1 MPSWFFSLQFRLV
14 VSFAL
19 VLTLALAGVSVYV
32 GLAADREAER
42 LQANTDEARTRRI
55 THALER
61 FYSNRGG
68 WEGLQP
74 ELEQTGFVAG
84 RDIVVL
90 DANGNLVGNTSG
102 SPAGE
107 LTGGLYA
114 GGPNPVVVD
123 KKQVGSV
130 YVEKDIAALKRG
142 MIDKKPPP
150 LWTKFARLTDEQLRQ
165 YAGAFEE
172 PAVTH
177 ITDATNRSLVLA
189 GAGAGLI
196 GLLLVSLLSQR
207 MLGSVRSLT
216 AASREMGA
224 GDLSQRVPEG
234 GRDEV
239 GQLARTFNA
248 MAGKLED
255 AERQRRNMVADVAHE
270 LRTPLSNIQGYVEAV
285 RDGVLEPDR
294 ATMGTIHQQVLYL
307 ADLVED
313 LRLLTETEADDFRL
327 NREPGSLV
335 ETLRESVE
343 GARAKA
349 EASGIAL
356 NIDLPAEAPK
366 MAFDRTRIAQV
377 VGNLLDNAVRH
388 TPTGGTVTVSAAV
401 QESGASVTVA
411 DTGEGIPADVLP
423 FVFDRF
429 YRADPSR
436 SRATGGAGLGLTI
449 ARKLVEAHGGSIRV
463 ESESGRGASFTF
475 DLPLNGGRAEDSG
488 T

>member
-1 MPSWFFSLQFRLV
+1 MRNWFFSLQFRLIL
-14 VSFAL
+14 SFAL
-19 VLTLALAGVSVYV
+19 VLTLALAGVSTYV

-42 LQANTDEARTRRI
+42 LQANTDDARARRI

-61 FYSNRGG
+61 FYSNNGG
-68 WEGLQP
+68 WGGLQP
-74 ELEQTGFVAG
+74 VLERTGFVAG
-84 RDIVVL
+84 RDIVVM
-90 DANGNLVGNTSG
+90 DADGNLVGNTSG

-107 LTGGLYA
+107 LQGLHA
-114 GGPNPVVVD
+114 GGPAPVVVD
-123 KKQVGSV
+123 KKRVGSV

-150 LWTKFARLTDEQLRQ
+150 LWTKFAKLTDEQLRQ
-165 YAGAFEE
+165 YAGSFEE

-196 GLLLVSLLSQR
+196 GLLLVSLISQR

-216 AASREMGA
+216 AASRKMGA

-234 GRDEV
+234 SRDEV

-248 MAGKLED
+248 MAGQLQN

-294 ATMGTIHQQVLYL
+294 STIGTIHQQVLYL

-327 NREPGSLV
+327 SREPGSLV
-335 ETLRESVE
+335 ETVRESVD

-349 EASGIAL
+349 EASGVVL
-356 NIDLPAEAPK
+356 SVDLPAESP
-366 MAFDRTRIAQV
+366 MIAFDRTRISQV

-388 TPTGGTVTVSAAV
+388 TPTGGRVTVAV
-401 QESGASVTVA
+401 AVGQSMASVTVA

-429 YRADPSR
+429 YRVDSSR

-449 ARKLVEAHGGSIRV
+449 ARKLIEAHGGSIRV
-463 ESESGRGASFTF
+463 ESEAGRGASFTF
-475 DLPLNGGRAEDSG
+475 DLPLDEGRAERSE